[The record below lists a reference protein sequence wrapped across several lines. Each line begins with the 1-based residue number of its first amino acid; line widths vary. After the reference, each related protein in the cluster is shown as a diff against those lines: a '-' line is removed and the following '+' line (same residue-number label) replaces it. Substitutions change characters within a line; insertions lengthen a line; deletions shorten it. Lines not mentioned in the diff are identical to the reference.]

1 MSACKMMTFKTNL
14 NVLLKEGLKIIE
26 SQMPFKVPMK
36 RNLVFR
42 FFQYF
47 KSLNTK
53 TCLAFQKIETP
64 AIELKKKTGIGAQF
78 KANSA
83 CAVREFNDVTTGYIL
98 RRRLSALYF

>member
-14 NVLLKEGLKIIE
+14 NVLLKKGQKIIE

-64 AIELKKKTGIGAQF
+64 AIELKINRYWSPICGEL
-78 KANSA
+78 
-83 CAVREFNDVTTGYIL
+83 CL
-98 RRRLSALYF
+98 RGQRVQ